1 MVALFFF
8 FFLVKVSS
16 FKCFQFSRPP
26 PPLEKGKDWGGEG
39 KIFNSEYCDNENE
52 ESAYMIVSNGVAIHS
67 SFLAWKILWTE
78 DPGGLQFTGSQKARH
93 DLVTKH
99 IDTG

>member
-1 MVALFFF
+1 MLQWWHFF

-16 FKCFQFSRPP
+16 FKCFHFSRLP
-26 PPLEKGKDWGGEG
+26 PPLEKEKDWGGEG
-39 KIFNSEYCDNENE
+39 KMFNYEYCDNE
-52 ESAYMIVSNGVAIHS
+52 ESTYMIVSNGVAIHS